1 MKQDVDTVI
10 KYQEMI
16 NNKFMCAAIKEAQKA
31 FDKNEV
37 PVGCVIVKD
46 NKIIAKAHNQRR
58 TKNSVLAHAE
68 LIAIQKANNKLK
80 TWILEGCTIYVT
92 LEPCP
97 MCAGAILQSRMDEVV
112 FGAYEPKF
120 GACGSIVNLLDQK
133 EFNHQ
138 VKITG
143 GVMKDVCSTMLK
155 KFFQILRQI
164 H

>member
-68 LIAIQKANNKLK
+68 LIAIQKANKKLK